1 MDKGER
7 GKGGGREG
15 EIMDNSGGRGVF
27 LRNWD
32 GDLVGERSR
41 ARGIEEGRKKKRQ
54 MKKYQNNSYNP
65 YRRWQTTQS
74 KMGKDATKEVLSSG
88 QEALENMLNI
98 SQL

>member
-1 MDKGER
+1 MDKEER

-41 ARGIEEGRKKKRQ
+41 ARGIEEGRKEEEKADEKISEKLLQ
-54 MKKYQNNSYNP
+54 PIQKMANNPVKN
-65 YRRWQTTQS
+65 
-74 KMGKDATKEVLSSG
+74 G
-88 QEALENMLNI
+88 
-98 SQL
+98 